1 MIRVA
6 LISDIHGNLVS
17 FEAVLA
23 DIDQQNVN
31 EIIFL
36 GDAAT
41 LGPQPHEVVTR
52 LKQLGCPCI
61 MGNHETYLFK
71 PSLGHTYMGGTQWFT
86 DTLSWCRSQLTPDD
100 YKFLSQ
106 FDPILKFGLGPD
118 VHLLCFHGS
127 PRSNVENIFA
137 TTPAA
142 QLEEMLNSHRAAIM
156 AGGHTHVQMLRQ
168 HKGLMLVNAGSVGMP
183 FEEMPFTG
191 DSPNIMPWAEYAII
205 TYDNGAVSAELR
217 RVAVDMAAVKQAA
230 LDSRMPEP
238 ADWMSNWITL
248 NTMDA

>member
-23 DIDQQNVN
+23 DIDQQNID

-52 LKQLGCPCI
+52 LQQLGCPCI

-71 PSLGHTYMGGTQWFT
+71 PTLGHAYMRGTQWFT
-86 DTLSWCRSQLTPDD
+86 DTLSWCRGQLTPDD
-100 YKFLSQ
+100 YKFLGQ
-106 FDPILKFGLGPD
+106 FAPILKFGLGPD
-118 VHLLCFHGS
+118 THLLCFHGS

-137 TTPAA
+137 TTTTAE
-142 QLEEMLNSHRAAIM
+142 LDEILNGHQATIM
-156 AGGHTHVQMLRQ
+156 AGGHTHIQMMRQ
-168 HKGLMLVNAGSVGMP
+168 HKGLMLVNVGSVGMP
-183 FEEMPFTG
+183 FAEMPFTG
-191 DSPNIMPWAEYAII
+191 NGPSIMPWAEYAIV
-205 TYDNGAVSAELR
+205 TYDNGSVSTELR
-217 RVAVDMAAVKQAA
+217 RVAVDTTAVKQAA

-238 ADWMSNWITL
+238 TDWMSNWTEL
-248 NTMDA
+248 NTLET